1 MDLNQIIND
10 IKSYIETTQ
19 EVTVFQVMVEK
30 GYSYLD
36 VRNTLELCV
45 QEGML
50 VKNGDNYIVI
60 QKKKRVSLKEQMNR
74 KVRHILDA
82 LSEEEIEFLKDAT
95 ERRTISMMEK
105 YCEEEATDFLRYV
118 KHFLQLHLFT
128 GKRGNYKLALSEP
141 EYLHMWEILGEYPKN
156 KKRKKGKSQT
166 TDSTDLDEDDEDDSS
181 EEKIREARL
190 ALERRKAEILRRL
203 QEETE
208 DDDEE
213 DEDEEEDEDDSNDE
227 DDIWYDKNRYAI
239 AEIRRHIIE
248 NRSHSR
254 SELIVDIKDT
264 ISNIATPFR
273 ISYLEKAIL
282 NLAMIS
288 DEEFERVK
296 KQYCG

>member
-50 VKNGDNYIVI
+50 VKNGDNYVVV
-60 QKKKRVSLKEQMNR
+60 QKNKRVSLKEQMNR
-74 KVRHILDA
+74 KVRRILDA

-95 ERRTISMMEK
+95 ERRTISMMEE
-105 YCEEEATDFLRYV
+105 YCEEEATDFLRYI
-118 KHFLQLHLFT
+118 KHFLQLHLFV

-156 KKRKKGKSQT
+156 KKRKNGKSQT
-166 TDSTDLDEDDEDDSS
+166 NDSADSDEDDEDDPS
-181 EEKIREARL
+181 EVRIREARI

-203 QEETE
+203 QEEE
-208 DDDEE
+208 EDDEE
-213 DEDEEEDEDDSNDE
+213 DLNNEDDV
-227 DDIWYDKNRYAI
+227 WYDKNSCAI
-239 AEIRRHIIE
+239 AEIRRHMIE
-248 NRSHSR
+248 NKSHSR
-254 SELIVDIKDT
+254 AELIGDINET
-264 ISNIATPFR
+264 ISNTSMPFR

-288 DEEFERVK
+288 DEEFERIK
-296 KQYCG
+296 KQFCE

>member
-50 VKNGDNYIVI
+50 VKNGDNYVVV
-60 QKKKRVSLKEQMNR
+60 QKNKRVSLKEQMNR
-74 KVRHILDA
+74 KVRRILDA

-95 ERRTISMMEK
+95 ERRTISMMEE
-105 YCEEEATDFLRYV
+105 YCEEEATDFLRYI
-118 KHFLQLHLFT
+118 KHFLQLHLFV

-141 EYLHMWEILGEYPKN
+141 EYLHMWKILGEYPKN
-156 KKRKKGKSQT
+156 KKGGKGKSQT
-166 TDSTDLDEDDEDDSS
+166 NDSTVLNEDDEEEPS
-181 EEKIREARL
+181 EERIREARI

-203 QEETE
+203 QEEEE
-208 DDDEE
+208 DDEDDEE
-213 DEDEEEDEDDSNDE
+213 EEEEDLNNEDDV
-227 DDIWYDKNRYAI
+227 WYDKNSCAI
-239 AEIRRHIIE
+239 AEIRRHMIE
-248 NRSHSR
+248 NKSHSR
-254 SELIVDIKDT
+254 AELIGDIKET
-264 ISNIATPFR
+264 ISNTSMPFR

-288 DEEFERVK
+288 DEEFERIK
-296 KQYCG
+296 KQFCG